1 MQPDLRDPRVGDRV
15 VIHAN
20 CFPDQ
25 PEPLD
30 GEVLNIGTH
39 IDTQK
44 SQFTRQV
51 RFYVLSSNKQAKWLD
66 KNQFNLNPNTL
77 K

>member
-30 GEVLNIGTH
+30 GEVLDTS
-39 IDTQK
+39 IDRSK
-44 SQFTRQV
+44 
-51 RFYVLSSNKQAKWLD
+51 FYVLGSSKQAKWLD